1 MTAMLSEISIIGSR
15 IMAGNRH
22 AASRSSE
29 RGYPCTPRDCT
40 GPLLLKHLETIPV
53 RQPPAHRLDLQP
65 IPRLAGSI
73 SGITPLRHDALEAV
87 LAHVAGD
94 EADQD
99 L

>member
-1 MTAMLSEISIIGSR
+1 MQC
-15 IMAGNRH
+15 H
-22 AASRSSE
+22 AAASADIPVLPARCSPLCS
-29 RGYPCTPRDCT
+29 
-40 GPLLLKHLETIPV
+40 GPLLLKQLETIPV
-53 RQPPAHRLDLQP
+53 CHPPAHRLDLRP
-65 IPRLAGSI
+65 IPLLAGSI